1 MPITVIFQYCSNR
14 VIFCLNLFLVEPPS
28 VIAGAEA
35 EMKTVSVMEGDPV
48 TLHVPQLQ
56 GNELIVW
63 RFGDEGKLIAKHDI
77 ETKSSSLY
85 YDERFRDRL
94 QLNDQTGSLIITNTR
109 TTDSGLYTVK
119 ISSNKQTSYK
129 RFTVTVSG
137 EELKTWSKDCLG
149 LRS

>member
-1 MPITVIFQYCSNR
+1 M
-14 VIFCLNLFLVEPPS
+14 NLFLVEPPS

-35 EMKTVSVMEGDPV
+35 EMKTVSVTEGDPV

-63 RFGDEGKLIAKHDI
+63 RFGDEGKLLAKHDI
-77 ETKSSSLY
+77 EARSSPLY

-94 QLNDQTGSLIITNTR
+94 QLNDQTGSLFITNTR
-109 TTDSGLYTVK
+109 TTHSGLYTVK
-119 ISSNKQTSYK
+119 ISRNKQTSYK

-137 EELKTWSKDCLG
+137 EETWSKDCLG
-149 LRS
+149 LRSLKIKPSIKI